1 MIEDRVRDDVAFIR
15 RAVEEGRNYATASS
29 PDIMIWGIAVAIGYL
44 GTYAF
49 VRGWSPVH
57 PSWIWG
63 LCIGAPWLYSLR
75 RLLPAFE
82 QPCVDSPMARALSML
97 WFGCGVFLTTLAIA
111 AIWGGD
117 IRQGWFDAVVAGV
130 LGIAFFVSAWLSNL
144 GWLRWVAV
152 FWWLGELGVF
162 ALRHRPEA
170 LPLLAALMLLLLAG
184 PGLLLS
190 RRRNC
195 A

>member
-1 MIEDRVRDDVAFIR
+1 MIEDRVRDDIAFIR
-15 RAVEEGRNYATASS
+15 QAVEEGRNYATASS

-82 QPCVDSPMARALSML
+82 QPCVDGPMARALSML
-97 WFGCGVFLTTLAIA
+97 WFGSGVFLTTLAIA
-111 AIWGGD
+111 AISGGD

-152 FWWLGELGVF
+152 LWWLGEVGVF
-162 ALRHRPEA
+162 AMRHRPEV

-190 RRRNC
+190 LRRNR